1 MSNIVTNKPKFSVA
15 IKTEAY
21 QNLINNT
28 LGDKEV
34 ARRFVAD
41 ISSVV
46 SNNAMLA
53 SCEAGSILSAGL
65 TAQSLKL
72 PLAQTLGYAYIVPYK
87 EKAQLQIGYK
97 GFVQL
102 AMRTGQYQRIG
113 TREVHEGE
121 YKGQDKFGD
130 DLFEF
135 NHQFDSKPIV
145 GYYAYFVLNNGFEK
159 SLYWTRENVEKHARK
174 YSRSYASTKETNL
187 WRDSF
192 DEMALKTVLK
202 QLLAKWGPVAVEME
216 QAIKYDQAVMNSD
229 GSFVYEDN
237 PATPTEDMPKK
248 KTNVNNTIIEET
260 AEEVMEENNDL
271 PTSADEYF

>member
-1 MSNIVTNKPKFSVA
+1 MSNITTQNKPKFSVA
-15 IKTEAY
+15 IKSEAY

-46 SNNAMLA
+46 SNNFQLA
-53 SCEAGSILSAGL
+53 SCDAGSILAAGL
-65 TAQSLKL
+65 TAQTLKL
-72 PLAQTLGYAYIVPYK
+72 PLAQTLGYAYIVPYQ

-97 GFVQL
+97 GYVQL

-135 NHQFDSKPIV
+135 DHTHDGNKIV

-159 SLYWTRENVEKHARK
+159 SLYWTKENVEKHARK
-174 YSRSYASTKETNL
+174 YSRSYASTKQTNL

-202 QLLAKWGPVAVEME
+202 QLLSKWGPVSIEME
-216 QAIKYDQAVMNSD
+216 KAIIYDQAVMNSD
-229 GSFVYEDN
+229 GSYVYEDN
-237 PATPTEDMPKK
+237 PSTPSEDTTKK
-248 KTNVNNTIIEET
+248 KGNVNNTIIEEEPQ
-260 AEEVMEENNDL
+260 EEEQNQ
-271 PTSADEYF
+271 DELF